1 MPLIALVDVNN
12 FYASCER
19 VFDPSLEDRPII
31 VLSNNDGCVVARSQ
45 EAKRLGIGMGVPA
58 FEIQALIRRH
68 NVHVFSSNYALYGD
82 MSRRVMETLSS
93 FSSEIEVYSIDEA
106 FLRLTGRAMEAPEAW
121 GREVR
126 ATVRQWTGL
135 PVSVGVASTKVLA
148 KVANHLAKN
157 DKKAE
162 GVRVIPDL
170 IAEDAALESLP
181 VEEIWGIGPSHSK
194 RLHALGI
201 LTAMDFRDMP
211 DDKVQN
217 LMGIVGV
224 RLLHEPRGIPCLPM
238 EECPPPKQAIC
249 VSRSFGEKIETLEKM
264 REAVATYAARA
275 AEKLRSQGSE
285 AGAMSIFVETNPF
298 SQEPQHHQSAV
309 VKFQGPTSAT
319 NVLIH
324 HATTAAERLFR
335 RGFRYRK
342 AGVLLMDLTQAGD
355 HQRSLFEDAEE
366 RTRDRLLMQALDQVN
381 RKLGAGTLR
390 FGAEGL
396 AKTWAAKFKRR
407 SPCYTTRWDGL
418 LRIGDRACAV
428 ATPGRLPRK
437 T

>member
-19 VFDPSLEDRPII
+19 VFDPSLEGRPVI

-68 NVHVFSSNYALYGD
+68 NVHVFSSNYTLYGD
-82 MSRRVMETLSS
+82 MSRRVMETMAC
-93 FSSEIEVYSIDEA
+93 FSPEIEVYSIDEA
-106 FLRLTGRAMEAPEAW
+106 FLRLTGRAMEAPETW

-126 ATVRQWTGL
+126 ATIRQWTGL
-135 PVSVGVASTKVLA
+135 PVSVGIATTKVLA

-157 DKKAE
+157 DKKAG
-162 GVRVIPDL
+162 GVWVIRDL
-170 IAEDAALESLP
+170 ISEDAALAELP
-181 VEEIWGIGPSHSK
+181 VEEIWGIGPNHSK
-194 RLHALGI
+194 RLHGLGI
-201 LTAMDFRDMP
+201 LTAMDFRDMQ
-211 DDKVQN
+211 DDKVQA
-217 LMGIVGV
+217 LMGVVGL
-224 RLLHEPRGIPCLPM
+224 RLLHELRGIPCLPL
-238 EECPPPKQAIC
+238 EECPSPKQAIC
-249 VSRSFGEKIETLEKM
+249 VSRSFGERIENLEKM

-275 AEKLRSQGSE
+275 AEKLRSQNSE

-298 SQEPQHHQSAV
+298 SQEPQHHQSLVMRFA
-309 VKFQGPTSAT
+309 GPTSAS

-335 RGFRYRK
+335 RGFRYKK
-342 AGVLLMDLTQAGD
+342 AGILLMDLTQAGE
-355 HQRSLFEDAEE
+355 HQRSLFEDAGE
-366 RTRDRLLMQALDQVN
+366 RTRDRLLMQALDRVN

-390 FGAEGL
+390 FGAEGM
-396 AKTWAAKFKRR
+396 KKPWAARFKRR

-418 LRIGDRACAV
+418 LRIR
-428 ATPGRLPRK
+428 R
-437 T
+437 